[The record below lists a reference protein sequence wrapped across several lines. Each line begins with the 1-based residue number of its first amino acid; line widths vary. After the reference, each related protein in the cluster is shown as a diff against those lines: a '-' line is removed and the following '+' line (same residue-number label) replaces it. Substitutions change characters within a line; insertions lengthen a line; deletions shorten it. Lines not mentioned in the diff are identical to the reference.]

1 MRSNTT
7 IVSWTEKPMT
17 VSIAVTNRASIST
30 WKNVPRIA
38 KAPTTTTT
46 SCSSETSAVTPNFT
60 SRKRYV
66 IQPTMASEPT
76 TMRIRAWRSRSEL
89 TTAPMVVRLA
99 CDSIGPSCAWS
110 AVTISPSFPSV
121 GSRVLPTGA
130 AEGDADGEADAPAEA
145 DGAGVGDGA
154 GDPDAPAGAR
164 ADADGPGDPHG
175 EAEAATDGDGAG
187 DPLGPAEPDGDADG
201 ETEAA
206 GCSCSPIGSVLI
218 SMNPVPVRIATAS
231 RSFWANTSSTCSGVT
246 AGSANLISHRVPP
259 VKSMVS
265 CSP

>member
-60 SRKRYV
+60 SRKRNV

-145 DGAGVGDGA
+145 DGAGVVDGA
-154 GDPDAPAGAR
+154 G
-164 ADADGPGDPHG
+164 DADGPGDPLG
-175 EAEAATDGDGAG
+175 DAEAAADGDGAG
-187 DPLGPAEPDGDADG
+187 DPLGPAEPDGDAEG
-201 ETEAA
+201 T
-206 GCSCSPIGSVLI
+206 
-218 SMNPVPVRIATAS
+218 
-231 RSFWANTSSTCSGVT
+231 
-246 AGSANLISHRVPP
+246 
-259 VKSMVS
+259 
-265 CSP
+265 

>member
-38 KAPTTTTT
+38 NAPTTTTT
-46 SCSSETSAVTPNFT
+46 SCSSDASAVTPNFT

-76 TMRIRAWRSRSEL
+76 TMRINAWRSRSEL

-99 CDSIGPSCAWS
+99 CDSIGPSSAWS

-130 AEGDADGEADAPAEA
+130 ADGAGEGEADAPAEA
-145 DGAGVGDGA
+145 EADGTGVGEGA
-154 GDPDAPAGAR
+154 GD
-164 ADADGPGDPHG
+164 ADAAADTPG
-175 EAEAATDGDGAG
+175 E
-187 DPLGPAEPDGDADG
+187 GDADG
-201 ETEAA
+201 
-206 GCSCSPIGSVLI
+206 
-218 SMNPVPVRIATAS
+218 AT
-231 RSFWANTSSTCSGVT
+231 V
-246 AGSANLISHRVPP
+246 
-259 VKSMVS
+259 
-265 CSP
+265 